1 MKKKDLK
8 TTRYIKD
15 PLLAPYYIQLD
26 DYCFGVHKA
35 IYAGDS
41 GKERQQTLGFYKSLE
56 GALTAIAK
64 DEAMSKDYDTLK
76 DFMVEYN
83 AITNR
88 ISNLITV

>member
-1 MKKKDLK
+1 MKKKNEK

-35 IYAGDS
+35 LYAGES
-41 GKERQQTLGFYKSLE
+41 GKERQQTLGFYKSLNS
-56 GALTAIAK
+56 ALSAIAK
-64 DEAMSKDYDTLK
+64 DEAMSKNYDSLK
-76 DFMVEYN
+76 EFMQEYTN
-83 AITNR
+83 ITNR